1 MFTLKLRWRVAI
13 TTQPRRQKDVQPCH
27 LRFPNVYLFPGRQLS
42 LNIYLHQQRLSVSST
57 NRCLKACLLALK
69 ESKAPS
75 NLQNLSLTP
84 ANNLFLITC
93 EQLSHHSFM
102 GVLSFPSGVLYLSG
116 VLRIE
121 RGPLPLCRAL

>member
-1 MFTLKLRWRVAI
+1 MFTPLKLCWRVAI
-13 TTQPRRQKDVQPCH
+13 TTQPQRRKDVQPCH
-27 LRFPNVYLFPGRQLS
+27 LRFPDVYLFPGCQLS
-42 LNIYLHQQRLSVSST
+42 LDIYQQQQLSVSST

-69 ESKAPS
+69 ESKGPN